1 MQRYLTLQQLGGLI
15 AKHHKVIN
23 YTIRRVKG
31 YDSFLEFKDNKE
43 EVVYLFS
50 LAPVED
56 RAYYEELLYPRSILL
71 EGFKGRRICCLY
83 SVRLKEGGS
92 KFYV

>member
-15 AKHHKVIN
+15 AKHRKVIN

-56 RAYYEELLYPRSILL
+56 RSYYGELLYPRSILL
-71 EGFKGRRICCLY
+71 EGFEGRRICCLY
-83 SVRLKEGGS
+83 SLKTREGS
-92 KFYV
+92 TFYV